1 MVDRIKIG
9 NFLRE
14 LRNDKKM
21 TQEEIAEKFGVSSR
35 SVSRWENGNT
45 MPELGILVELAVFY
59 EVDIKE
65 IIDGERKSEIMEI
78 EKTELLSKVADYV
91 NEEKKMAIKR
101 KSLLSYLAIGMA
113 VLAIVIISGILI
125 SRNLIQHHNEAGI
138 IGAWNY
144 DGNEVCTFNSNGI
157 ASINENFPVGNTGLV
172 KGMAVYYF
180 TYPDVIRVI
189 QQTENSE
196 ISAEFEV
203 NISDTELVLFFMGEQ
218 YLEMKK

>member
-9 NFLRE
+9 NFLRK
-14 LRNDKKM
+14 LRNEKNM

-45 MPELGILVELAVFY
+45 MPELGILVELSVFY

-65 IIDGERKSEIMEI
+65 IIDGERKSEMMEK
-78 EKTELLSKVADYV
+78 EKTELLTKVADYA

-101 KSLLSYLAIGMA
+101 KSLLAYFSIGMA
-113 VLAIVIISGILI
+113 VLAIAIFSGILI
-125 SRNLIQHHNEAGI
+125 SRNVRQHRNEVGI
-138 IGAWNY
+138 IGTWNY

-157 ASINENFPVGNTGLV
+157 VSITDHFPVGDTGLV

-189 QQTENSE
+189 QQEDNETSV
-196 ISAEFEV
+196 EFEV
-203 NISDTELVLFFMGEQ
+203 NISDTKFALFFMGEK
-218 YLEMKK
+218 YLEMEK